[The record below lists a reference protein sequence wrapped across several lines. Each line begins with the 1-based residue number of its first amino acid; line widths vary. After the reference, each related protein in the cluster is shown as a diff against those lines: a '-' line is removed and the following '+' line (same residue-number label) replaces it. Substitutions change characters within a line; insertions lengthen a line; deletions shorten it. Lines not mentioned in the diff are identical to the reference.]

1 MSSDGLVIVGASV
14 AGANAAQ
21 SARGEGWSKPIRL
34 VGKEAVLPY
43 ERPPLSK
50 AVLIGR
56 SPPSVAQVYPG
67 RFYVKSEIDLLLG
80 TAATSLSLADH
91 TVELEGGRRLRFER
105 VVLATG
111 STPRS
116 LPVPGAELSGVH
128 TLRSIDDMLAIR
140 DELFPGRRVGV
151 VGGSWIGTEVSA
163 CARQRGC
170 EVVMAE
176 PGHTLLERVLGG
188 EVGHYYEDL
197 HRSHGVELRLGVG
210 VERLDGR
217 DRVEQVGFADGTTA
231 GVDMVVVGVGV
242 RPNLDLAVNAGL
254 DTAHG
259 VLVDGRLSSSH
270 PDVFAAGDI
279 AEEQHPVLGRRVRVE
294 HWANALNQGSIAGAN
309 AAGASKDY
317 DNIPYFFSDQ
327 YDSSMEYSGWQL
339 PWDEV
344 VFRGNPADGAF
355 VAFYLSGGKLVAG
368 ANVNVGGVNDH
379 VQRLLREGG
388 AVDVKQLADPEV
400 APSEW
405 RTSNQS
411 PDTASRDDTR
421 RTP

>member
-1 MSSDGLVIVGASV
+1 MSSDGLVIIGASV

-21 SARGEGWSKPIRL
+21 GARSEGWSEPIRL
-34 VGKEAVLPY
+34 VGREAILPY

-56 SPPSVAQVYPG
+56 APPSVAQVYPG
-67 RFYVKSEIDLLLG
+67 RFYAKNEIDLLLG
-80 TAATSLSLADH
+80 TGATTLNLADH

-111 STPRS
+111 STPR
-116 LPVPGAELSGVH
+116 PIPFPGAELAGVH
-128 TLRSIDDMLAIR
+128 TLRSMADMLALR
-140 DELFPGRRVGV
+140 DELLPGRRVGV
-151 VGGSWIGTEVSA
+151 VGGSWIGSEVSA

-170 EVVMAE
+170 EVVIAD

-188 EVGHYYEDL
+188 EVGHYYDDL
-197 HRSHGVELRLGVG
+197 HRSHGVDLRLGVG
-210 VERLDGR
+210 VEGLDGQ
-217 DRVEQVGFADGTTA
+217 DRVERVRFADGTTA
-231 GVDMVVVGVGV
+231 AVDLVVVGVGV
-242 RPNLDLAVNAGL
+242 RANIELAAEAGL
-254 DTAHG
+254 DTGHG
-259 VLVDGRLSSSH
+259 VLVDERLASSH

-279 AEEQHPVLGRRVRVE
+279 AEAQHPLLGRRVKVE
-294 HWANALNQGSIAGAN
+294 HWANALNQGPVAGAN
-309 AAGASKDY
+309 AAGGSKDY

-339 PWDEV
+339 PWDKV
-344 VFRGNPADGAF
+344 VFRGDPADGAF
-355 VAFYLSGGKLVAG
+355 VAFYLSGGKLTAG
-368 ANVNVGGVNDH
+368 VNVNVGGVNDQ

-405 RTSNQS
+405 RTSSRSAAS
-411 PDTASRDDTR
+411 PSEARL
-421 RTP
+421 

>member
-1 MSSDGLVIVGASV
+1 MVIVGASV

-21 SARGEGWSKPIRL
+21 AARSEGWSKPIRL
-34 VGKEAVLPY
+34 VGKESLLPY

-56 SPPSVAQVYPG
+56 APPSVARVYPG
-67 RFYVKSEIDLLLG
+67 KYYATSEIDLVLG
-80 TAATSLSLADH
+80 TAATSLSLGDR

-111 STPRS
+111 SSPRS
-116 LPVPGAELSGVH
+116 LPTPGAELVGVH
-128 TLRSIDDMLAIR
+128 TLRTIDDMLALR
-140 DELFPGRRVGV
+140 DELLPGRRVGV

-170 EVVMAE
+170 DVVIAE
-176 PGHTLLERVLGG
+176 PGHTLLERVLGT
-188 EVGHYYEDL
+188 EVGQYYEGL

-210 VERLDGR
+210 VESLDGR
-217 DRVEQVGFADGTTA
+217 DKVERVRFADGTTA
-231 GVDMVVVGVGV
+231 DVDVVVIGVGV
-242 RPNLDLAVNAGL
+242 RPNIELAVAAGL
-254 DTAHG
+254 DTAQG
-259 VLVDGRLSSSH
+259 VLVDGRLASSH

-279 AEEQHPVLGRRVRVE
+279 AEAQHPVLGRRVRVE
-294 HWANALNQGSIAGAN
+294 HWANALNQGAVAGAN
-309 AAGASKDY
+309 GAGASKVY
-317 DNIPYFFSDQ
+317 DRIPYFFSDQ

-339 PWDEV
+339 PWDQV
-344 VFRGNPADGAF
+344 VFRGSPADGMF
-355 VAFYLSGGKLVAG
+355 VAFYLSEGKLVGG
-368 ANVNVGGVNDH
+368 ANVNVGGVNDQ

-405 RTSNQS
+405 RTSGR
-411 PDTASRDDTR
+411 PTATA
-421 RTP
+421 